1 MMSVKL
7 FVLGLP
13 GSGKSTISR
22 YIVSYV
28 QDKHNDRSI
37 QRFNDYDILLEM
49 FQADKDHKHFK
60 PKQYNGFK
68 VKDLLVYDKA
78 LEKIEQ
84 DASTIIKA
92 NNTDLVLIEFAR
104 DDYTYAFDLFDF
116 DFLQDA
122 FILFLDA
129 HKDICKKRVS
139 DRVLNPQTAD
149 DHFVPKHIFKAYHN
163 KNKANKHLFLSS
175 LNSDYNIDNKRIK
188 VIKNNSKEQDI
199 YEELNQ
205 FIDSIFDQTPGNVM
219 QPAYNLFEIS

>member
-1 MMSVKL
+1 MSVKL
-7 FVLGLP
+7 FILGLP

-37 QRFNDYDILLEM
+37 QRYSDYDILLEM
-49 FQADKDHKHFK
+49 FREDIYHKHFK
-60 PKQYNGFK
+60 PTHYNGFK
-68 VKDLLVYDKA
+68 VKDPLVYDKA

-84 DASTIIKA
+84 DASTIFKA

-104 DDYTYAFDLFDF
+104 DDYIYAFDLFDF

-139 DRVLNPQTAD
+139 DRVLNPKTTD
-149 DHFVPKHIFKAYHN
+149 DHFVPKHILKAYNN

-175 LNSDYNIDNKRIK
+175 LNSDYNIDNERIK
-188 VIKNNSKEQDI
+188 VIKNNSKEEDI
-199 YEELNQ
+199 HEELNL
-205 FIDSIFDQTPGNVM
+205 FIDFIFEQTSGDVM
-219 QPAYNLFEIS
+219 

>member
-1 MMSVKL
+1 MYISVKL

-28 QDKHNDRSI
+28 KDKHNDRSI

-49 FQADKDHKHFK
+49 FRADIDHKHFK

-116 DFLQDA
+116 DFLRDA

-129 HKDICKKRVS
+129 HNDICKQRVH
-139 DRVLNPQTAD
+139 DRVLNPKTPD
-149 DHFVPKHIFKAYHN
+149 DHFVPKHIFKAYN
-163 KNKANKHLFLSS
+163 NKANKHLFLSS

-188 VIKNNSKEQDI
+188 VIKNNGKEQDI
-199 YEELNQ
+199 REELNQ
-205 FIDSIFDQTPGNVM
+205 FIDSIFDQTPSDVM
-219 QPAYNLFEIS
+219 QSAYNFFE